1 MPDFVVFFWVEYHKN
16 TTIMLLKVLFEV
28 QNLIN
33 AAKTD
38 IIKKGLEENF
48 SYYSWKYEKKKYI
61 K

>member
-1 MPDFVVFFWVEYHKN
+1 
-16 TTIMLLKVLFEV
+16 MLLKVLFEV

-33 AAKTD
+33 PAKTD

-48 SYYSWKYEKKKYI
+48 SYYSWKYKKKKKKI